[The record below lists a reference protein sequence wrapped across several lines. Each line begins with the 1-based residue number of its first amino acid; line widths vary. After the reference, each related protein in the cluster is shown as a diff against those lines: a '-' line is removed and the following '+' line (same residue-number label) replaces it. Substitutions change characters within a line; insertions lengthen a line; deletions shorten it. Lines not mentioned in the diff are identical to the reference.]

1 MSGYKYT
8 WQVEFYGTGC
18 MIKNLYVDARTRE
31 EALGIV
37 KKQHKIIE
45 LITCRRVDTW

>member
-1 MSGYKYT
+1 MGAYKYT

-18 MIKNLYVDARTRE
+18 MIKNIYVDARTRE

-37 KKQHKIIE
+37 KKQYTIIE
-45 LITCRRVDTW
+45 LITCRRIDTY